1 MQVWCTVLLQPGKP
15 RDKRNLP
22 RTSWRRCQ
30 DCPRTRVLLEVFR
43 TCAVHITGPIFS
55 CHLCRRVPLSIF
67 ESCTS
72 LCQAIWLH
80 KSIQQPQEVVL
91 RRFFKKM
98 SHSIPNLYKPLA
110 ASLVHFLPQPA
121 GSHQTFCCPA
131 ATWWAQHFPSSCPK
145 LSENYVAASLD
156 AVLWVVDNKYGR
168 GMTWQNYSSTNYYS
182 SKSI

>member
-110 ASLVHFLPQPA
+110 ASLVHFFATACRLSPDVLL
-121 GSHQTFCCPA
+121 SCCDMMSTA
-131 ATWWAQHFPSSCPK
+131 FP
-145 LSENYVAASLD
+145 LI
-156 AVLWVVDNKYGR
+156 
-168 GMTWQNYSSTNYYS
+168 M
-182 SKSI
+182 SKAE